1 MIRLFGLAVL
11 LAAGF
16 GGAAKGVAAH
26 RAEVEDWRT
35 RRLASLRRPDGW
47 LTLVG
52 LFWLEPGE
60 NRVGSDPAARI
71 VLPAERSPE
80 RLGVIESAGDVLR
93 FRAAP
98 GADVSVDGKPVSA
111 VDLQT
116 DAGAQDPTV
125 LRHGSLTLY
134 VIRRGDRLGVRV
146 KDSEAAAL
154 REFGGLENFPYGEE
168 YRCVARF
175 EPHPPGTRISVPNV
189 LGREESEQSPG
200 ALHFEISGKSYHL
213 DAVHEEGTDDLFIIF
228 GDQTN
233 GHETYGGGRFIYA
246 APPKDGTTILD
257 FNKAYN
263 PPCVF
268 TPYATCPLPPAQNR
282 LAIRIEAGEKS
293 YAH

>member
-1 MIRLFGLAVL
+1 MIGFIGLAVL
-11 LAAGF
+11 LAATF
-16 GGAAKGVAAH
+16 GAAAKDVPAH
-26 RAEVEDWRT
+26 LADVDAWRA

-47 LTLVG
+47 LTLIG

-60 NRVGSDPAARI
+60 NPIGSDPTGRI

-80 RLGVIESAGDVLR
+80 RLGVIELAAGVAR

-98 GADVSVDGKPVSA
+98 GAEASVEGRPVSA
-111 VDLQT
+111 IDLQT
-116 DAGAQDPTV
+116 DAEAQEPTV
-125 LRHGSLTLY
+125 LQHGPLSFY

-146 KDSEAAAL
+146 KDSQAEALKAF
-154 REFGGLENFPYGEE
+154 RGLENFLYAEK

-175 EPHPPGTRISVPNV
+175 EPYPPSKRISVPNI
-189 LGREESEQSPG
+189 LGREESSEAPG
-200 ALHFEISGKSYHL
+200 ALHFEIGGKPYHL
-213 DAVHEEGTDDLFIIF
+213 DALHEEGTDDLFIIF

-233 GHETYGGGRFIYA
+233 GHETYGGGRFLFA
-246 APPKDGTTILD
+246 APPKDGITVLD

-282 LAIRIEAGEKS
+282 LAVRVEAGEKA
-293 YAH
+293 YEH